1 MQQKLIKTA
10 AFLSLFLTSM
20 IPVTALSADSAV
32 GANANKPSAMDTLL
46 KDMEKST
53 WVAEGKSPHV
63 VYIFFDP
70 NCPYCQKLFTNLRPW
85 VKDNKLQLRWVP
97 TGTLT
102 TTSKGKVAAILQD
115 KDPLKALNQNE
126 EHYQQGGGIDED
138 ILSSET
144 EKKLEFNEALLERT
158 PQGFVPAMLYRSRD
172 GTAAFIVGS
181 PPVDRLK
188 ALMDQVK

>member
-1 MQQKLIKTA
+1 MPAKFKFFIFSVILMLAGVTNSA
-10 AFLSLFLTSM
+10 NVFADVATESLLQ
-20 IPVTALSADSAV
+20 
-32 GANANKPSAMDTLL
+32 
-46 KDMEKST
+46 DMPKAT
-53 WVAEGKSPHV
+53 WIAEGKSPHV

-102 TTSKGKVAAILQD
+102 TTSKGKAAAILQD
-115 KDPLKALNQNE
+115 KDPLKALHRNE

-138 ILSSET
+138 IMSNET
-144 EKKLEFNEALLERT
+144 EKKLEMNEALLERT

-172 GTAAFIVGS
+172 GAATLIVGS
-181 PPVDRLK
+181 PQKDRLK
-188 ALMDQVK
+188 SLMDQVK